1 MSGVTFNRNRVK
13 LKKLLGIRARLAL
26 LALILVAPLMLERVR
41 SLEET
46 RSKQIAAA
54 SEEFANITQ
63 HSADTQRE
71 VISSVETMLKSAAYI
86 RASGGIARSCEIL
99 RASLPTNLPWIRS
112 IMIVAKDG
120 LVQCSTLNM
129 QVGLNLGDREYFRKA
144 QETRDFVFSD
154 YLFGKTNGRPM
165 MMAAYPVAAINPEE
179 DAVVVA
185 GINIDWLSKIMTNL
199 GGRPGISSLLVD
211 SAGIVIAAPADQS
224 SMIGRPLDNVPLL
237 SAIAEKAL
245 SSDTPDGFAFIY
257 RRPTAPNA
265 SISFARIS
273 GTQSRLIVSIDEAKV
288 TAAINREIRTAYL
301 QLGFVCLFVLLGAL
315 IGAEKLI
322 INPIEVMTGMAKR
335 FGEGDW
341 SARVARNKLPSE
353 FMPLARAFNAMA
365 AQLSQRERELVATN
379 DRLTV
384 MASIDMLSGL
394 ANRRG
399 FQSRLDFEWMK
410 AQQYNSELS
419 LLMIDVDHFKLYND
433 TYGHPEGDACLTR
446 LGETLAGIA
455 ADTMG
460 FAGRYGGEEFCL
472 LLPNTDSLKA
482 LEIGETVRAA
492 VRTSAIPHVTSS
504 HQTVTVS
511 IGVAATL
518 PNDTQRPGD
527 LIEAADAALYAA
539 KHRGRNT
546 VVEHGFTQADR
557 RSRDGAGGVAISRS
571 RIPAAPQPG
580 AGYTKSRK
588 QPHAKKGIWLGIA
601 ALFLHCQSCGTTRQG
616 PSPRPEAES
625 LSPSPAARARPRVR
639 SR

>member
-1 MSGVTFNRNRVK
+1 MSGVTFNRNRAK

-26 LALILVAPLMLERVR
+26 LALVLVAPLMLERVR
-41 SLEET
+41 SLDET
-46 RSKQIAAA
+46 RTRQIAAA

-112 IMIVAKDG
+112 IMIAAKDG

-129 QVGLNLGDREYFRKA
+129 QVGLNLGDREYFRRA

-154 YLFGKTNGRPM
+154 YLFGKSNGRPM
-165 MMAAYPVAAINPEE
+165 MMAAFPVAAINPEE

-185 GINIDWLSKIMTNL
+185 GINIDWLSKIMNNL

-211 SAGIVIAAPADQS
+211 SAGVVIAAPSDQV

-237 SAIAEKAL
+237 AAIAEKAL
-245 SSDTPDGFAFIY
+245 TSNASAGSLSFTAPDGS
-257 RRPTAPNA
+257 RRV
-265 SISFARIS
+265 ISFARIS
-273 GTQSRLIVSIDEAKV
+273 GTQSRLIVSIDEARV

-322 INPIEVMTGMAKR
+322 INPIELMTGMAKR

-341 SARVARNKLPSE
+341 SARVERSKLPSE
-353 FMPLARAFNAMA
+353 FKPLARAFNAMA

-410 AQQYNSELS
+410 AQQYDSELS

-446 LGETLAGIA
+446 LGETLSGIA

-472 LLPNTDSLKA
+472 LLPNTDALKA
-482 LEIGETVRAA
+482 LAIGEMVRAA
-492 VRTSAIPHVTSS
+492 VQALAIPHATSG

-546 VVEHGFTQADR
+546 VVEHGFVRLIDE
-557 RSRDGAGGVAISRS
+557 AGMAL
-571 RIPAAPQPG
+571 
-580 AGYTKSRK
+580 AG
-588 QPHAKKGIWLGIA
+588 
-601 ALFLHCQSCGTTRQG
+601 
-616 PSPRPEAES
+616 
-625 LSPSPAARARPRVR
+625 
-639 SR
+639 